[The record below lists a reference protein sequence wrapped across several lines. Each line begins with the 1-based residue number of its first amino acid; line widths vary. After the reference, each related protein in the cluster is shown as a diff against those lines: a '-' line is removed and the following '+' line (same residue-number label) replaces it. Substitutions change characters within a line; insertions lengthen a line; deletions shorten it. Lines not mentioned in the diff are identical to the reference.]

1 MRIVTLAIVLF
12 LLSAFAVGVSMQ
24 DTDITMIDSV
34 LNNAT
39 RNSPFANYN
48 KTITDDRYTN
58 GMIFVVYE
66 FCDFA
71 LKGSMEVMR
80 LGILFGYENP
90 DYFTPESVLYA
101 VKWFAIIILIS
112 LLIQPLFYL
121 GAFLV
126 IFVMWLLER
135 IKNRKDKKELRIL
148 GNK

>member
-1 MRIVTLAIVLF
+1 MRIFTLVIALF

-48 KTITDDRYTN
+48 KTITDDRYTD

-90 DYFTPESVLYA
+90 DYFTPESVLYT
-101 VKWFAIIILIS
+101 VKWICIIILVS

-135 IKNRKDKKELRIL
+135 IKNRKDKKELNRL
-148 GNK
+148 KNQ